1 MQEKKKRDAIS
12 EEAAEKSRLMEEKEQ
27 EERRLKLEQGG
38 IKMIGDNRRMCGT
51 KKEKVQEKLLKKI
64 ALPTEEE
71 EKEVVKDHEKTNIV
85 RKIVERECEDKE
97 LILDNDETE
106 KLQKYRRKKD
116 GIETDEEDQGDAVVK
131 TGRSEKTKF
140 VPDILGGSSRSRS
153 KRGRDAEDGEM
164 EDKVN
169 SVQEDEFDDEEEIRR
184 KREETEEQKGPVEKK
199 ARQES
204 RGEVRCHLLLNK

>member
-1 MQEKKKRDAIS
+1 MTYSLVDWSVGYLQYSPFSQYLTILTLTFLTRSLIFQEKKKRDALS
-12 EEAAEKSRLMEEKEQ
+12 EEAVEKSRLMEEKEQ

-38 IKMIGDNRRMCGT
+38 IKMIGDNRRVCGT

-106 KLQKYRRKKD
+106 KLQK
-116 GIETDEEDQGDAVVK
+116 
-131 TGRSEKTKF
+131 
-140 VPDILGGSSRSRS
+140 
-153 KRGRDAEDGEM
+153 
-164 EDKVN
+164 
-169 SVQEDEFDDEEEIRR
+169 
-184 KREETEEQKGPVEKK
+184 
-199 ARQES
+199 
-204 RGEVRCHLLLNK
+204 